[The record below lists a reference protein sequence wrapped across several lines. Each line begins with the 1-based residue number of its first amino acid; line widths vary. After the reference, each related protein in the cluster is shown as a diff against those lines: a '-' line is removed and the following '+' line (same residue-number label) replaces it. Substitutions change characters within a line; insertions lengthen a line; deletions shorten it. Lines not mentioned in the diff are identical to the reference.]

1 MSNHNKETEARC
13 FHCYRH
19 YVEGTAAWALY
30 MMRMGRKVTNP
41 KYDPRVYHLPEGGMI
56 QIDGMEIIAGNQW
69 IDYWCIDVPDG
80 WEIYEEPKPLL
91 ADAKGG
97 DLCKLRNG
105 EWRQI
110 KGFGD
115 SWGTNDCLNPNLF
128 TVFLT
133 DGTTRN
139 IYGTYLGTTANPLPN
154 DIIATEPLAD
164 EGSAEWALYQIRSG
178 KKVVKEGGGERYV
191 SSFYKNRL
199 FYLNG
204 FGCLVTKNAIGLID
218 PCSEEEFLSL
228 DETGWQLY
236 EPKPGPAPKFANI
249 KVNNWVETSYYDLG
263 AQRQTLHYERV
274 VQVYSNG
281 YFVVD
286 NPLIY
291 GRTEFDSEGY
301 GPLFRKAQRIV
312 DPSDVPVDVGVNGP
326 VRRGKNESCY
336 EVLIPKIG
344 WVTYKFNETEP
355 LTANLVRK
363 LLKAQEEK

>member
-1 MSNHNKETEARC
+1 
-13 FHCYRH
+13 
-19 YVEGTAAWALY
+19 L
-30 MMRMGRKVTNP
+30 
-41 KYDPRVYHLPEGGMI
+41 
-56 QIDGMEIIAGNQW
+56 
-69 IDYWCIDVPDG
+69 
-80 WEIYEEPKPLL
+80 
-91 ADAKGG
+91 
-97 DLCKLRNG
+97 
-105 EWRQI
+105 
-110 KGFGD
+110 
-115 SWGTNDCLNPNLF
+115 
-128 TVFLT
+128 
-133 DGTTRN
+133 
-139 IYGTYLGTTANPLPN
+139 
-154 DIIATEPLAD
+154 
-164 EGSAEWALYQIRSG
+164 EWALYQIRSG
-178 KKVVKEGGGERYV
+178 KKVVKEGGGERYCG
-191 SSFYKNRL
+191 SFYKNRL